1 MANREIYPSA
11 LFPNR
16 GDLSAEAG
24 ATTTTVVGIQ
34 TVPVT
39 PVLPTDS
46 QILVDINGVWTPK
59 SINASITVNQVPVSD
74 DYEIGVNL
82 PLFGNGGPVSING
95 A

>member
-24 ATTTTVVGIQ
+24 ATTTTVIGIQ
-34 TVPVT
+34 TIPVSA
-39 PVLPTDS
+39 VAPTNS
-46 QILVDINGVWTPK
+46 QMFVDIDGVWTAE
-59 SINASITVNQVPVSD
+59 SINASITVNELPLSD
-74 DYEIGVNL
+74 DYSIGVNL
-82 PLFGNGGPVSING
+82 PLFGNGGPVSVNG

>member
-24 ATTTTVVGIQ
+24 ATTTTVIGIQ
-34 TVPVT
+34 TVPVSPT
-39 PVLPTDS
+39 PPTNS
-46 QILVDINGVWTPK
+46 QTFVDIDGVWTPET
-59 SINASITVNQVPVSD
+59 INASITVNEVPISD
-74 DYEIGVNL
+74 DYEISVNL
-82 PLFGNGGPVSING
+82 PLFGNGGPVAVNG